1 MGYGVGVAKKDE
13 TVPTLVKTSTAAETG
28 VGTDSD
34 EEQV

>member
-13 TVPTLVKTSTAAETG
+13 NSPTLVKTSTVTG
-28 VGTDSD
+28 AGTDSD